1 MTDWHNSPHAEEH
14 ITGSGW
20 NERKMLHA
28 HTKVAPFRMT
38 EDLKSTV
45 YISRCYRSSCD
56 WQRLPR
62 CQFHIPRTSIP
73 LKKSAPSNF
82 RRHWI
87 KSLSAVE
94 VRQRL
99 VWGSKTIT
107 SGQLTSS
114 EPGEENWLAEE
125 LGQAGETGRGGL
137 EDWGGP
143 ARGENKT
150 VGREED
156 MVSQSVTYMKNE

>member
-1 MTDWHNSPHAEEH
+1 M
-14 ITGSGW
+14 
-20 NERKMLHA
+20 
-28 HTKVAPFRMT
+28 
-38 EDLKSTV
+38 
-45 YISRCYRSSCD
+45 
-56 WQRLPR
+56 
-62 CQFHIPRTSIP
+62 
-73 LKKSAPSNF
+73 
-82 RRHWI
+82 
-87 KSLSAVE
+87 E

-125 LGQAGETGRGGL
+125 LGQARETGRGGL

-150 VGREED
+150 VGREDD